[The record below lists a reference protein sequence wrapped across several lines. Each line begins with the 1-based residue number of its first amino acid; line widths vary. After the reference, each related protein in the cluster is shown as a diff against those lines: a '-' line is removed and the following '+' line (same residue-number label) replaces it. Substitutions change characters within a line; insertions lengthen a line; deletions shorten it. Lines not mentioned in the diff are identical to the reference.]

1 MATFFAR
8 KCCGVM
14 LILLSAPTVFLLAQQ
29 HLSLQN
35 LIDASRAN
43 FPVLKQKLSLI
54 NANKAAIADIKHSFL
69 PQLKFSEQ
77 LNIGSD
83 NSLAGSYLPL
93 AATPS
98 TSGGV
103 RSDNNFQPATGNI
116 AVLYSDYELANF
128 GLNSARLSNAQTY
141 VNLSEADLQK
151 EAYLLDVNI
160 ARLYLN
166 IQKGQYRLKADA
178 QNIERYQS
186 IFNVIR
192 ALTLSGLK
200 AGSDSSL
207 AKAELSKTRISYN
220 QTLGSINQLKQQL
233 AYLTGISATN
243 CTIDTL
249 ANNPLISQPI
259 ISSFIVDTVNNPLI
273 DYYAKKKAIFL
284 SNDLLIKKSYLPKI
298 VLAGSTW
305 MRGSSIQYND
315 NYKSLVTGLGYQRF
329 NYTVGVAFTYSL
341 FNGIYKKDKLA
352 INRYQTEAT
361 DFELQQQK
369 LALNASSLQ
378 ADNALQTTQAN
389 LLELPIQ
396 LQSAQDTYQQKLAQY
411 KAGIISLIDLTN
423 ASFVLYRSQTDYI
436 ETISDWYLAQL
447 DKAAATGNLNQF
459 IQTIK

>member
-14 LILLSAPTVFLLAQQ
+14 LILLLAPTVFLLAQQ

-243 CTIDTL
+243 FTIDTL

-259 ISSFIVDTVNNPLI
+259 ISSFIVDTVNNPFI